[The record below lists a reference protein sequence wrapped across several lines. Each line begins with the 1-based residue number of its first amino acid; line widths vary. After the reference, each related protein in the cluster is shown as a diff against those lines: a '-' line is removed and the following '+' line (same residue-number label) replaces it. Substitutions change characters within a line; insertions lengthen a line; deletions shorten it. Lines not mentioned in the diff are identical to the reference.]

1 MVEVNGIGKSGA
13 RRTMVAWEQGAS
25 MWSTPLSLQ
34 RRNRF
39 STDDIIRKVYA
50 QIQTLLF
57 EILPLKGC
65 G

>member
-1 MVEVNGIGKSGA
+1 M
-13 RRTMVAWEQGAS
+13 TQAS
-25 MWSTPLSLQ
+25 VPRDLTFPVTPEDGVLALQ

-57 EILPLKGC
+57 EILPPKGC